1 MLIAPSLLSCDF
13 AKFGEQIRDVDIAGA
28 DWMHLDIMDAHFVP
42 NLTFGAPVI
51 KKLRKYSDK
60 PFDVHLMISEPLKY
74 IDDFCDAGADIIS
87 FHTEADSDI
96 AKTIEKIK
104 SRNVKAALAVK
115 PGTDIKEVY
124 PYLDDLYMVL
134 IMTVEPGFGGQSF
147 MADMMDKV
155 VKLKD
160 EIKRRNLDV
169 LIEVDGGIAKDTIK
183 TAYDAGVDV
192 FVAGTAVFKHEDLKF
207 AIDELKAQCI

>member
-60 PFDVHLMISEPLKY
+60 PFDAHLMISEPLKY

-96 AKTIEKIK
+96 EKTIDKIL
-104 SRNVKAALAVK
+104 SRNCKAALAVK
-115 PGTDIKEVY
+115 PNTRIEDVY
-124 PYLDDLYMVL
+124 PYLDKLYMVL

-147 MADMMDKV
+147 MPDMMEKV
-155 VKLKD
+155 VKLKE
-160 EIKRRNLDV
+160 EIKKRNLDI

-192 FVAGTAVFKHEDLKF
+192 FVAGTAVFKHEDLKA
-207 AIDELKAQCI
+207 AIDELKAQCV